1 LLGLDF
7 DGQSAHDFHVKVSDL
22 GNTPSF
28 LQLRPGEPF
37 YVRDLCFTLVSE
49 EQNDQYIQLASSG
62 NIPSYEEYSQHV
74 SQIVLE
80 SQAPLLSSP
89 ARMKRLHPSMET
101 PKRSRHVSSPLA
113 KINTPE
119 TTRNH
124 AERAETLDRTEE
136 PLQTISHNT
145 RKKRKPLPIPR
156 CGLGDERQY
165 DGVDIPTKPG
175 GLDVKTERFSPLE
188 DTVPNVFAK
197 EQTKTRKSSPV
208 PGPTPVYEDQDGLVG
223 KLIQVAGLTRSATS
237 KPPTPSLDPA
247 VSPSLS
253 FGPISN
259 PKTPCIN
266 TSLQALP
273 ASLSEPPSS
282 MRSTRSAVREDLH
295 HLNMQDDGLRIL
307 LSSATTVGD
316 SRIYRKFLT
325 QQGVKIVQDI
335 KDATCFCVGKEELK
349 RTTKLILAVLKGIHI
364 IRDTWVTDSARL
376 KKIQDIELYAAR
388 DPQREHEWGTKLD
401 EAIERGRQ
409 GVRIFQGWTI
419 MFTPSAKKDLGKT
432 NFSDLKE
439 IAIYAGAK
447 SVTTTTPKKSPGPL
461 PSTLFIGTLEDFTLS
476 TSQSRRYHT
485 KDIISLSI
493 LRGTLEEESD
503 EFLVQNQTNANK
515 KRKR

>member
-7 DGQSAHDFHVKVSDL
+7 DGQSAHDFRVKVSDL
-22 GNTPSF
+22 GKTPSF

-74 SQIVLE
+74 SQMVLE

-89 ARMKRLHPSMET
+89 ARMKRLHASLET
-101 PKRSRHVSSPLA
+101 PKRSQLVSSPLA
-113 KINTPE
+113 RINTPE
-119 TTRNH
+119 TARNH
-124 AERAETLDRTEE
+124 AVRVEILDRTEE
-136 PLQTISHNT
+136 PLRTINHNT

-156 CGLGDERQY
+156 CGLADERQI
-165 DGVDIPTKPG
+165 DGVDIPIKPR
-175 GLDVKTERFSPLE
+175 GLDVKTERLSPLV

-197 EQTKTRKSSPV
+197 EQTKTWVSSPV
-208 PGPTPVYEDQDGLVG
+208 PGPTSVYKDQDSLAG
-223 KLIQVAGLTRSATS
+223 IQAAGLTRSALP

-259 PKTPCIN
+259 PKTPSIN
-266 TSLQALP
+266 ASLQALP

-282 MRSTRSAVREDLH
+282 TRSTRSAVREDLH
-295 HLNMQDDGLRIL
+295 RLTTQDDGLRIL
-307 LSSATTVGD
+307 FSSATTIGD
-316 SRIYRKFLT
+316 SRIFKKFLT
-325 QQGVKIVQDI
+325 QQGVEIVHDI

-376 KKIQDIELYAAR
+376 KKLQDIEMYIVK
-388 DPQREHEWGTKLD
+388 DPQREQEWGIKLD
-401 EAIERGRQ
+401 EAIERGKQ
-409 GVRIFQGWTI
+409 GLRIFQGWTI
-419 MFTPSAKKDLGKT
+419 IFTPSAKKDLGKT
-432 NFSDLKE
+432 SFSDLKE
-439 IAIYAGAK
+439 IAVYAGAE

-461 PSTLFIGTLEDFTLS
+461 PSTLFIGTPEDFTQPK
-476 TSQSRRYHT
+476 SQSRRYYT
-485 KDIISLSI
+485 KDTISLSI
-493 LRGTLEEESD
+493 LRGILDEESD
-503 EFLVQNQTNANK
+503 EFLIQNETSASK